1 MSNQATQTPLIEL
14 ARNVPNNLHS
24 NWASQFTE
32 DGHAIGYNMAP
43 DGRYLHE
50 LADKVESLEADH
62 EKAVSLVIEAGIAT
76 GHADTSADLMAE
88 VLHKVG
94 ELRAEN
100 AALLRVL
107 KENHI
112 RLHIGKAGTSWWVV
126 PRADWERAKDLPVIL
141 DLHVQE
147 QKG

>member
-1 MSNQATQTPLIEL
+1 MSNQAKQTPLIEL
-14 ARNVPNNLHS
+14 ARNVPSNLHS

-32 DGHAIGYNMAP
+32 DGHAIGYSMAP
-43 DGRYLHE
+43 VGRYLHE

-94 ELRAEN
+94 ELRAKLEN
-100 AALLRVL
+100 IPTLTDYIDQRH
-107 KENHI
+107 E
-112 RLHIGKAGTSWWVV
+112 GK
-126 PRADWERAKDLPVIL
+126 I
-141 DLHVQE
+141 
-147 QKG
+147 